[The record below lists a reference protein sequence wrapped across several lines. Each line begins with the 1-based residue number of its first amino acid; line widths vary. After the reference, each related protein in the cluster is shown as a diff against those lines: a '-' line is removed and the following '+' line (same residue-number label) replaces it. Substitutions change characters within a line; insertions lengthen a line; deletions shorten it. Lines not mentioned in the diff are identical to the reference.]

1 MAHGC
6 IETLGCVTGN
16 RPVGGETVRYANRRE
31 AKLKIEW
38 GGTVKGSIE
47 FDGAG
52 EAYFSFVA
60 IVPGEY
66 AFSVGDVA
74 GTFIVR

>member
-1 MAHGC
+1 MSITSDGVEEFMFAAPELMESIH
-6 IETLGCVTGN
+6 
-16 RPVGGETVRYANRRE
+16 VRLVVINDVEVHLQGQTFR
-31 AKLKIEW
+31 
-38 GGTVKGSIE
+38 GIE